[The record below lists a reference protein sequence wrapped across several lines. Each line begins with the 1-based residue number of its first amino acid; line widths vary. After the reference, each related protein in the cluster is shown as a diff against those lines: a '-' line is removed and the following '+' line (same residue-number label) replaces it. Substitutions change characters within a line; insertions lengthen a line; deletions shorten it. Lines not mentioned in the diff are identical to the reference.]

1 MDSVEKASTC
11 DDRSGPSRQRSPVR
25 ALGAVVLTVLV
36 VTLSACATSGG
47 DGRWTG
53 SYFKD
58 PDSVW
63 FAIELTLLELDY
75 EISMKN
81 REDGVIRAES
91 EADDGGTVIL
101 LAIDQVMR
109 TEDQVKV
116 YVEPSFSEQGP
127 SGSADRLKV
136 AADDFMRNLNAVL
149 NP

>member
-1 MDSVEKASTC
+1 MHAFQLTSKGNDESKV
-11 DDRSGPSRQRSPVR
+11 DRVGGLCR
-25 ALGAVVLTVLV
+25 VVAAATVTVLV
-36 VTLSACATSGG
+36 FTLSACATSGG
-47 DGRWTG
+47 GTARTG

-91 EADDGGTVIL
+91 EADDDGTVIL

-116 YVEPSFSEQGP
+116 YVKPSFSEEGP
-127 SGSADRLKV
+127 SGSADRLRL
-136 AADDFMRNLNAVL
+136 AADEFMRNLNSVL